1 MLNLKNKRNE
11 SIDVYKTETNSQA
24 LKTNLWLSK
33 GKGGVNY
40 GINRCKPLI
49 YKINKQKGFIAQ
61 HKELQLISVIIYNRN
76 NLKNI
81 YI

>member
-1 MLNLKNKRNE
+1 MWNLKNKRNE

-49 YKINKQKGFIAQ
+49 YKIYKQKGFIAQ

>member
-1 MLNLKNKRNE
+1 MWNLKNNRNE

-33 GKGGVNY
+33 GKGRINY

-49 YKINKQKGFIAQ
+49 YKINKQKGFIA
-61 HKELQLISVIIYNRN
+61 
-76 NLKNI
+76 
-81 YI
+81 

>member
-1 MLNLKNKRNE
+1 MWNLKNKRNE

-49 YKINKQKGFIAQ
+49 YKINKQKGFIA
-61 HKELQLISVIIYNRN
+61 
-76 NLKNI
+76 
-81 YI
+81 